1 MSITTINLGK
11 IRLNW
16 RGNWATSTSYSIN
29 DAVYYGGS
37 SYVCVTAN
45 TSGTWAT
52 DLASAYW
59 QIMAS
64 GATSNTTAG
73 DITYYG
79 ASGNINLPIGNYGQV
94 LTVGSSGYPI
104 WQSPVIEGD
113 VFYVSINGNDSNN
126 GTSLNTAFKTLKYAC
141 TQVTGPATIYVKTGT
156 YYETLPITVP
166 ANVSIVGDSMR
177 DTIIAPLTGTASTTY
192 TSGGNTTTLVVASTT
207 GILPGMT
214 VTGTGYSGGQ
224 KVVSVT
230 NSTTLVMSA
239 VSNTT
244 PSGTLTFTY
253 LSTDASPVANNL
265 STMFYLSDQ
274 TLLQGLLLTGMTG
287 FSYSGAHPTDITY
300 ATIGGV
306 YLRLNPSSNI
316 TKSPYIKDC
325 TAKSTGGVGAIIDG
339 SVQSGGNKSMVF
351 WAYNIVIDGG
361 VGIWCA
367 NGGKAEAVSV
377 FTYYCYIGYA
387 ASGGGLIRSI
397 AGNNSYGTYGAVSTG
412 YLSTETAITGT
423 VYGGML
429 TYNNALATG
438 IFTQGETITQATS
451 GATGIVTSV
460 QTGYLYYKSTSG
472 TFDTTHLVTGSTSGA
487 TMTPTVVGGQSNYV
501 LVLSGVSGTI
511 TAGASLQFTSGDTT
525 AYVVS
530 AVSTATVNGTAVT
543 ILTLAQQKIVAS
555 GDGVGVQIR
564 YNFSLIRLQSHDFL
578 QIGTGGIATTNY
590 PGTPTQGPTPANQI
604 NYTFP
609 GRVYYVSTD
618 ELGNFYVGNY
628 FSVNQATGA
637 ATLNASAFNLSGLT
651 SLRLG
656 SIGAQLGAQINEFST
671 DGTLSQNSD
680 VKVPTQHAVT
690 TYLGA
695 SYQNHSPAYDTVVT
709 TATASSGTNITVGTT
724 TGMVVN
730 MTVVFGANLG
740 SLTAQTV
747 YYILTASGTTITVA
761 LAPGGSAVTVGTTT
775 SQSVSVNAG
784 WSLGDPTHRWSH
796 LYVGPGSITLG
807 SITISDVSGT
817 LQVTSSGS
825 NASANINAINNGTS
839 NVTVAN
845 NGSVTVVSAGT
856 TAITATSAS
865 TTVNNNLIV
874 SGTLTVNGSTE
885 YIQGTNTVLT
895 DNLLELHA
903 PTGGVGGTWSSSDGK
918 DIGLRMH
925 YYASGADQNAA
936 LLLANDT
943 GYLEWYNT
951 GSENGSGDFVSATY
965 GTIKAAT
972 FLATTSIVSS
982 STTFN
987 LVNTTATTLNIGGA
1001 ATTVSLGAS
1010 TGTTTVNNGLTVTG
1024 STTLSSALT
1033 YGGVTLSNAV
1043 TGTGNM
1049 VLSSSPTIT
1058 SPSITTS
1065 ITTGSTTFAL
1075 ANTTA
1080 TTINGFGAATA
1091 INVAS
1096 SAGSATT
1103 LYLGA
1108 NTNNNILSILGNG
1121 TTGTASLTSNI
1132 TNGTTNLF
1140 VGNGGTVYIGGAGSG
1155 VQIGTSSGNSTLQ
1168 IQGNGTS
1175 GTATLTTNVTTGT
1188 VNMFT
1193 GANNVNVASGSG
1205 TVSLQGS
1212 TVVLTNNSGPL
1223 QFYFKVIATQ
1233 GTPNLGSYKGYL
1245 LLAKAYISNG
1255 NQSLSIV
1262 DGTFTLIRG
1271 STGSGNRNDTYQV
1284 VSQSAYGSER
1294 LQVSVYQDTGSP
1306 FYTRLCKVT
1315 YSGVVYHAIET
1326 TVSGGNPD
1334 NGITFTGNYANT
1346 TPVYCD
1352 TTYVTSTISTTG
1364 TVGSITGTGPWT
1376 ATITGMSSTSGL
1388 SVGSTITATAGTGTL
1403 YGGSP
1408 TSVIVA
1414 SIVSSTSITYTV
1426 TGGTTPTA
1434 GTVTNITTAPSISTF
1449 GSAYVYDSSGTTTFP
1464 NITAGSVTSTGTG
1477 SFTSY
1482 VTMGSLVANDPGS
1495 NYYSYTQ
1502 RIGGTVG
1509 ISQGVSIGQGSNSY
1523 TAPPSNG
1530 LLLYGPLYGQLYSS
1544 STSTINLTG
1553 ITAGS
1558 FVCLEVIGS
1567 ANPNSGGAPYVHPIH
1582 AYVYCATGYNG
1593 SAVSYYIY
1601 TQHVAP
1607 PAASVSAGHAY
1618 SANEMDAFFYNGTSS
1633 ATTITTSTGGYYVQ
1647 LQIYNYNATYGSG
1660 FNVRVT
1666 QRY

>member
-1 MSITTINLGK
+1 MSITTLNLGK
-11 IRLNW
+11 IRINW
-16 RGNWATSTSYSIN
+16 RGPFASSTAYTVN
-29 DAVYYGGS
+29 DAVSSGGS
-37 SYVCVTAN
+37 SYICVTAY
-45 TSGTWAT
+45 TSTSSFAT
-52 DLASAYW
+52 DLAAGYW
-59 QIMAS
+59 QLMAN
-64 GATSNTTAG
+64 GASSNVNPG
-73 DITYYG
+73 DITYQG
-79 ASGNINLPIGNYGQV
+79 PSGNTNLAIGSAGQV
-94 LTVGSSGYPI
+94 LTVSSSGYPI
-104 WQSPVIEGD
+104 WSNPNAEGD

-126 GTSLNTAFKTLKYAC
+126 GTSLNAAFKTLKYAC
-141 TQVTGPATIYVKTGT
+141 SQVTGPATIFVKAGT

-166 ANVSIVGDSMR
+166 ANVTIVGDGMR
-177 DTIIAPLTGTASTTY
+177 DTQIAPLTGSATATY
-192 TSGGNTTTLVVASTT
+192 VSGGNTTTIVVSSTS
-207 GILPGMT
+207 GILAGMT
-214 VTGTGYSGGQ
+214 VTGTGYTGKQ
-224 KVVSVT
+224 QVVSVT

-239 VSNTT
+239 ASNTT

-253 LSTDASPVANNL
+253 LSTDASPVVNNL

-274 TLLQGLLLTGMTG
+274 TMLQGLLLTGMTG
-287 FSYSGAHPTDITY
+287 FSFNGSYPTDITQ

-306 YLRLNPSSNI
+306 YLRLNPSSVI

-325 TAKSTGGVGAIIDG
+325 TAKSTGGVAAIIDG
-339 SVQSGGNKSMVF
+339 SVQSSGNKSMVF
-351 WAYNIVIDGG
+351 WAYNIVLDSGI
-361 VGIWCA
+361 GIWCA

-377 FTYYCYIGYA
+377 FTYYCYMGYV

-397 AGNNSYGTYGAVSTG
+397 AGNNSYGTYGVVSSG
-412 YLSTETAITGT
+412 YLSTETPVTAN

-429 TYNNALATG
+429 TYNTATATG
-438 IFTQGETITQATS
+438 TFTQGETITQATS
-451 GATGIVTSV
+451 GATGVVTSV

-472 TFDTTHLVTGSTSGA
+472 TFNTTNLVTGGTSGA

-501 LVLSGVSGTI
+501 LVLSSLSGSI
-511 TAGASLQFTSGDTT
+511 SAGASIQFATGDTS
-525 AYVVS
+525 AYVIS
-530 AVSTATVNGTAVT
+530 AVSTATVNSTSVT
-543 ILTLAQQKIVAS
+543 IVTLAQQKVTPSTDGTVAN
-555 GDGVGVQIR
+555 IR

-578 QIGTGGIATTNY
+578 QIGTGGITTTNY

-604 NYTFP
+604 TYTYP

-628 FSVNQATGA
+628 FSVNQATGS

-671 DGTLSQNSD
+671 DGTISQNSD
-680 VKVPTQHAVT
+680 LKVPTQHAVR

-695 SYQNHSPAYDTVVT
+695 AYQNISPAYDTVVI
-709 TATASSGTNITVGTT
+709 TATASSGNNITVSST
-724 TGMVVN
+724 TGLVVG
-730 MTVVFGANLG
+730 MTAVFGANLG

-761 LAPGGSAVTVGTTT
+761 LAPGGSAVSVGTTT
-775 SQSVSVNAG
+775 SQSVAVNCG
-784 WSLGDPTHRWSH
+784 YSLGDASHRWSH
-796 LYVGPGSITLG
+796 VYVGPGSITLG

-874 SGTLTVNGSTE
+874 SGTLTVNGATE

-903 PTGGVGGTWSSSDGK
+903 PTGGFGGTWSSSDGK

-951 GSENGSGDFVSATY
+951 GTENGSGDFVSATY

-972 FLATTSIVSS
+972 FLATTSIASS

-1010 TGTTTVNNGLTVTG
+1010 TGTTTVNNALSVTGHVTLEGTTSTG
-1024 STTLSSALT
+1024 STGSGAIVF
-1033 YGGVTLSNAV
+1033 G
-1043 TGTGNM
+1043 
-1049 VLSSSPTIT
+1049 T
-1058 SPSITTS
+1058 SPAITTS
-1065 ITTGSTTFAL
+1065 LTTPSTTFAL

-1080 TTINGFGAATA
+1080 TTINEFGAATT

-1096 SAGSATT
+1096 NAASATT

-1193 GANNVNVASGSG
+1193 GANNVNIASGSG
-1205 TVSLQGS
+1205 AVSLQGS

-1233 GTPNLGSYKGYL
+1233 GTPNLGTNKGYI

-1414 SIVSSTSITYTV
+1414 SIVSGTSITYTV

-1434 GTVTNITTAPSISTF
+1434 GTITNVTTAPSISTF

-1502 RIGGTVG
+1502 RLGGTVG

-1523 TAPPSNG
+1523 TAPPTNG
-1530 LLLYGPLYGQLYSS
+1530 LLVYGPLFGQLYSS
-1544 STSTINLTG
+1544 SGATINLTG

-1558 FVCLEVIGS
+1558 FVCLEVIGY
-1567 ANPNSGGAPYVHPIH
+1567 ANPNSGGANYVHPIH

-1607 PAASVSAGHAY
+1607 PAASVSAGQAY
-1618 SANEMDAFFYNGTSS
+1618 SANEMDAFFYNGTTS
-1633 ATTITTSTGGYYVQ
+1633 ATTVTTGASGYYVQ